1 MTYFTN
7 GMKWNP
13 MESDGI
19 RWNPMESDGPTE
31 ARLKTIYNFY
41 LSTIPVF

>member
-13 MESDGI
+13 MESD
-19 RWNPMESDGPTE
+19 EPTD